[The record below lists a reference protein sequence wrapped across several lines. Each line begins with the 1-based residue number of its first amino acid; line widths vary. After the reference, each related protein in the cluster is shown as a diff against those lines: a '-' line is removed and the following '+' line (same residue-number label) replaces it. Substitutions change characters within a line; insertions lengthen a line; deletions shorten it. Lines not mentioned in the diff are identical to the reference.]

1 MEAAQAPGQMFR
13 HKGFASQCGIPQP
26 CAPSAEEG
34 HGDDVAGDKGISVLG
49 GYGVMGSALG
59 RGPWAAHGYVAPAG
73 HGSSGLGPPKFL

>member
-1 MEAAQAPGQMFR
+1 MTSQVT
-13 HKGFASQCGIPQP
+13 KASLD
-26 CAPSAEEG
+26 A
-34 HGDDVAGDKGISVLG
+34 LG